1 MWDPRSEQREKRP
14 ALLDPEGR
22 RGIVIVRER
31 ERKKKKIA
39 KKPRARS
46 VTRQCDQFAK
56 ANALCYFF
64 DSRSL
69 DDRRACRANWQHA
82 GTREFPDRANLCGG
96 GGVGGGLQFEQLFF
110 LFSKSVLYLYS
121 RDETRESDEIVI
133 MMMMMM
139 MMVAWI
145 RYLPLPFTASIGAD
159 RDANANEFTCERS
172 LEFEVVWINEI
183 NAEGW
188 EIIYIY
194 IWNSLLVFARKMGE
208 RRDCHDTFSWNS
220 INLMKGF

>member
-121 RDETRESDEIVI
+121 RDETRLKREKVMKLSWWWWWWSLGFVTS
-133 MMMMMM
+133 
-139 MMVAWI
+139 
-145 RYLPLPFTASIGAD
+145 LSPLPRLSVRIEMQMRTSLHASV
-159 RDANANEFTCERS
+159 RS
-172 LEFEVVWINEI
+172 SSRSYE
-183 NAEGW
+183 
-188 EIIYIY
+188 
-194 IWNSLLVFARKMGE
+194 
-208 RRDCHDTFSWNS
+208 
-220 INLMKGF
+220 